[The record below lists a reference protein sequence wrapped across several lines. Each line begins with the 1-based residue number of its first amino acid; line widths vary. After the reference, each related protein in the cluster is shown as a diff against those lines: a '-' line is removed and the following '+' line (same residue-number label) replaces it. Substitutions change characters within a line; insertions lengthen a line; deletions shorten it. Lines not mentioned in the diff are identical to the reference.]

1 MFPVPSAAN
10 ILGFTLLAIVIIVV
24 PGPGVLFAV
33 GRALVLGTKPALL
46 SVLGNALGVGVQI
59 VVVALGLG
67 VLIQSSPTAFF
78 AIQVAG
84 AIMIGYLGIRAIMQR
99 TESLEDASAKP
110 HSKSTILKESVVVGL
125 TNAKTLVFFLAALPS
140 FVAVEDGD
148 PILQMLFLG
157 ALFSAIGIAS
167 DSTYA
172 IAAGKARDWL
182 ATSAKRLAVFRGLG
196 GLALTLLGLYMLYEA
211 LVH

>member
-1 MFPVPSAAN
+1 MPSAAN

-110 HSKSTILKESVVVGL
+110 HSRSTILKESVVVGL

-167 DSTYA
+167 DSVYA

-182 ATSAKRLAVFRGLG
+182 ATSAKRLVVFRGFG

>member
-1 MFPVPSAAN
+1 MPSAAN

-110 HSKSTILKESVVVGL
+110 HSRSTILKESVVVGL

-140 FVAVEDGD
+140 FVAVEDGN

-167 DSTYA
+167 DSVYA

-182 ATSAKRLAVFRGLG
+182 ATSARRLAVFRGLG
-196 GLALTLLGLYMLYEA
+196 GLALTLLGIYMLYEA

>member
-1 MFPVPSAAN
+1 MPSAAN

-67 VLIQSSPTAFF
+67 VLIQSSPEAFF
-78 AIQVAG
+78 VIRVAG
-84 AIMIGYLGIRAIMQR
+84 ALMIGYLGIRAILHRRQ
-99 TESLEDASAKP
+99 SLEDGADKP
-110 HSKSTILKESVVVGL
+110 HSRSTILKESVVVGL

-140 FVAVEDGD
+140 FVSVEDGN
-148 PILQMLFLG
+148 PIIQMLLLG
-157 ALFSAIGIAS
+157 LIFSIIGIAS
-167 DSTYA
+167 DSVYA
-172 IAAGKARDWL
+172 IAAGRARDWL
-182 ATSAKRLAVFRGLG
+182 ATSEQRLATFRGLG
-196 GLALTLLGLYMLYEA
+196 GLALTMLGVYMLYEA
-211 LVH
+211 IAH

>member
-1 MFPVPSAAN
+1 MPSAAN

-67 VLIQSSPTAFF
+67 VLIQSSPEAFF
-78 AIQVAG
+78 VIRVAG
-84 AIMIGYLGIRAIMQR
+84 ALMIGYLGIRAILHR
-99 TESLEDASAKP
+99 RKSLEDGADKP
-110 HSKSTILKESVVVGL
+110 HSRSTILKESVVVGL

-140 FVAVEDGD
+140 FVSVEDGN
-148 PILQMLFLG
+148 PIIQMLLLG
-157 ALFSAIGIAS
+157 LIFSIIGIAS
-167 DSTYA
+167 DSVYA
-172 IAAGKARDWL
+172 VAAGRARDWL
-182 ATSAKRLAVFRGLG
+182 ATSEQRLAAFRGLG
-196 GLALTLLGLYMLYEA
+196 GLALTLLGVYMLFEA
-211 LVH
+211 IAH

>member
-1 MFPVPSAAN
+1 MPSAAN
-10 ILGFTLLAIVIIVV
+10 TLGFTLLAIVIIVV

-84 AIMIGYLGIRAIMQR
+84 AIMIG
-99 TESLEDASAKP
+99 
-110 HSKSTILKESVVVGL
+110 
-125 TNAKTLVFFLAALPS
+125 
-140 FVAVEDGD
+140 
-148 PILQMLFLG
+148 
-157 ALFSAIGIAS
+157 
-167 DSTYA
+167 
-172 IAAGKARDWL
+172 
-182 ATSAKRLAVFRGLG
+182 
-196 GLALTLLGLYMLYEA
+196 
-211 LVH
+211 

>member
-1 MFPVPSAAN
+1 MPSAAN

-33 GRALVLGTKPALL
+33 GRALVLGTRPALL

-67 VLIQSSPTAFF
+67 VLIQSSPEAFF
-78 AIQVAG
+78 VIRVAG
-84 AIMIGYLGIRAIMQR
+84 AMMIGYLGIRAILHRKQ
-99 TESLEDASAKP
+99 ELEDAADKP
-110 HSKSTILKESVVVGL
+110 HSRSTLLKESVFVGL

-140 FVAVEDGD
+140 FVSVDDGN
-148 PILQMLFLG
+148 PIIQMLLLG
-157 ALFSAIGIAS
+157 LIFSIIGIAS
-167 DSTYA
+167 DSVYA

-182 ATSAKRLAVFRGLG
+182 ATSAQRLATFRGLG
-196 GLALTLLGLYMLYEA
+196 GLALTLLGIYMLYEA

>member
-1 MFPVPSAAN
+1 MPSASN

-46 SVLGNALGVGVQI
+46 SVLGNALGVGIQI

-67 VLIQSSPTAFF
+67 ILIQSSPEVFF
-78 AIQVAG
+78 VIRVAG
-84 AIMIGYLGIRAIMQR
+84 AVMIGYLGIRAILHR
-99 TESLEDASAKP
+99 SDALEDARDKP
-110 HSKSTILKESVVVGL
+110 HSRSTILRESVVVGL

-140 FVAVEDGD
+140 FVSVEDGN
-148 PILQMLFLG
+148 PIVQMLFLG

-167 DSTYA
+167 DSVYA
-172 IAAGKARDWL
+172 IAAGKAREWL
-182 ATSAKRLAVFRGLG
+182 ATSAQRLAIFRGLG
-196 GLALTLLGLYMLYEA
+196 GFALTLLGVYMLYEA
-211 LVH
+211 LSH

>member
-1 MFPVPSAAN
+1 MPSAAN

-67 VLIQSSPTAFF
+67 VLIQSSPEAFF
-78 AIQVAG
+78 VIRLAG
-84 AIMIGYLGIRAIMQR
+84 ALMIGYLGIRAILHRRQ
-99 TESLEDASAKP
+99 SLEDGADKP
-110 HSKSTILKESVVVGL
+110 HSRSTILKESVVVGL

-140 FVAVEDGD
+140 FVSVEDGS
-148 PILQMLFLG
+148 PIIQMLLLG
-157 ALFSAIGIAS
+157 LIFSIIGIAS
-167 DSTYA
+167 DSVYA
-172 IAAGKARDWL
+172 IAAGRARDWL
-182 ATSAKRLAVFRGLG
+182 ATSEQRLATFRGLG
-196 GLALTLLGLYMLYEA
+196 GLARTLLGVYMLYEA
-211 LVH
+211 IAH

>member
-1 MFPVPSAAN
+1 MPSAAN

-33 GRALVLGTKPALL
+33 GRALVLGTRPALL
-46 SVLGNALGVGVQI
+46 SVLGNALGVGIQI

-78 AIQVAG
+78 IIQVLG
-84 AIMIGYLGIRAIMQR
+84 AVMIGYLGVRAILDR
-99 TESLEDASAKP
+99 GKGLEDASEKTQ
-110 HSKSTILKESVVVGL
+110 SRKTVVRQSVVVGL

-140 FVAVEDGD
+140 FVSVADGN
-148 PILQMLFLG
+148 PIIQMLILG
-157 ALFSAIGIAS
+157 AIFSAIGIVS
-167 DSTYA
+167 DSVYA

-182 ATSAKRLAVFRGLG
+182 ATSAKRLATFRGLG
-196 GLALTLLGLYMLYEA
+196 GLALTMLGIYMLYEA
-211 LVH
+211 LAH

>member
-1 MFPVPSAAN
+1 MPSAAN

-67 VLIQSSPTAFF
+67 VLIQSSPEAFF
-78 AIQVAG
+78 VIRVAG
-84 AIMIGYLGIRAIMQR
+84 ALMIGYLGIRAILHRRQ
-99 TESLEDASAKP
+99 SLEDGADKP
-110 HSKSTILKESVVVGL
+110 HSRSTILKESVVVGL

-140 FVAVEDGD
+140 FVSVEDGN
-148 PILQMLFLG
+148 PIAQMLLLG
-157 ALFSAIGIAS
+157 LIFSIIGIAS
-167 DSTYA
+167 DSVYA
-172 IAAGKARDWL
+172 IAAGRARDWL
-182 ATSAKRLAVFRGLG
+182 ATSEKRLAAFRGLG
-196 GLALTLLGLYMLYEA
+196 GLALTLLGVYMLYEA
-211 LVH
+211 IAH

>member
-1 MFPVPSAAN
+1 MPSAAN

-67 VLIQSSPTAFF
+67 VLIQSSPEAFF
-78 AIQVAG
+78 VIRVAG
-84 AIMIGYLGIRAIMQR
+84 ALMIGYLGIRAILHRRQ
-99 TESLEDASAKP
+99 SLDDGADKP
-110 HSKSTILKESVVVGL
+110 QSRSTILKESVVVGL

-140 FVAVEDGD
+140 FVSVEDGN
-148 PILQMLFLG
+148 PIIQMLLLG
-157 ALFSAIGIAS
+157 LIFSIIGIAS
-167 DSTYA
+167 DSVYA
-172 IAAGKARDWL
+172 VAAGRARDWL
-182 ATSAKRLAVFRGLG
+182 ATSEQRLATFRGLG
-196 GLALTLLGLYMLYEA
+196 GLALTLLGVYMLYEA
-211 LVH
+211 IAH

>member
-1 MFPVPSAAN
+1 MPSAAN

-110 HSKSTILKESVVVGL
+110 HSKSTILKESVVVGI

-196 GLALTLLGLYMLYEA
+196 GLALTLLGIYMLYEA
-211 LVH
+211 TVPN

>member
-1 MFPVPSAAN
+1 MPSAAN

-67 VLIQSSPTAFF
+67 VLIQSSPEAFF
-78 AIQVAG
+78 VIRVAG
-84 AIMIGYLGIRAIMQR
+84 ALMIGYLGIRAILHRRQ
-99 TESLEDASAKP
+99 SLEDGPDKP
-110 HSKSTILKESVVVGL
+110 HSRSTILKESVVVGL

-140 FVAVEDGD
+140 FVSVEDGN
-148 PILQMLFLG
+148 PIIQMLLLG
-157 ALFSAIGIAS
+157 LIFSIIGIAS
-167 DSTYA
+167 DSVYA
-172 IAAGKARDWL
+172 VAAGRARDWL
-182 ATSAKRLAVFRGLG
+182 ATSEQRLATFRGLG
-196 GLALTLLGLYMLYEA
+196 GLALTLLGVYMLYEA
-211 LVH
+211 IAH

>member
-1 MFPVPSAAN
+1 MPSAAN

-67 VLIQSSPTAFF
+67 VLIQSSPEAFF
-78 AIQVAG
+78 VIRLAG
-84 AIMIGYLGIRAIMQR
+84 ALMIGYLGIRAILHRRQP
-99 TESLEDASAKP
+99 LEDVADKP
-110 HSKSTILKESVVVGL
+110 HSRSTILKESVVVGL

-140 FVAVEDGD
+140 FVSVDDGS
-148 PILQMLFLG
+148 PIIQMLLLG
-157 ALFSAIGIAS
+157 LIFSIIGIAS
-167 DSTYA
+167 DSVYA
-172 IAAGKARDWL
+172 IAAGRARDWL
-182 ATSAKRLAVFRGLG
+182 ATSEQRLATFRGLG
-196 GLALTLLGLYMLYEA
+196 GLALTLLGVYMLYEA
-211 LVH
+211 IAH

>member
-1 MFPVPSAAN
+1 MPSAAN

-67 VLIQSSPTAFF
+67 VLIQSSPEAFF
-78 AIQVAG
+78 VIRVAG
-84 AIMIGYLGIRAIMQR
+84 ALMIGYLGIRAILQR
-99 TESLEDASAKP
+99 RQSLEDGADKP
-110 HSKSTILKESVVVGL
+110 HSRSTILKESVVVGL

-140 FVAVEDGD
+140 FVSVEDGN
-148 PILQMLFLG
+148 PIIQMLLLG
-157 ALFSAIGIAS
+157 LIFSIIGIAS
-167 DSTYA
+167 DSIYA
-172 IAAGKARDWL
+172 VAAGRARDWL
-182 ATSAKRLAVFRGLG
+182 ATSEQRLATFRGLG
-196 GLALTLLGLYMLYEA
+196 GLALTLLGVYMLFEA
-211 LVH
+211 IAH

>member
-1 MFPVPSAAN
+1 VPSAAN

-99 TESLEDASAKP
+99 TESLEDASARP
-110 HSKSTILKESVVVGL
+110 HSRSTILKESVVVGL

-140 FVAVEDGD
+140 FVAVEDGN

-167 DSTYA
+167 DSVYA

-182 ATSAKRLAVFRGLG
+182 ATSAKRLAVFRGVG

>member
-1 MFPVPSAAN
+1 MPSAAN

-78 AIQVAG
+78 SIQVAG

-99 TESLEDASAKP
+99 TESLEDASASP

-125 TNAKTLVFFLAALPS
+125 TNAKTLVFFLAALPG
-140 FVAVEDGD
+140 FVAVEDGN

-157 ALFSAIGIAS
+157 AIFSAIGIAS
-167 DSTYA
+167 DSVYA

-182 ATSAKRLAVFRGLG
+182 ATSAKRLAVFRGVG

>member
-110 HSKSTILKESVVVGL
+110 HSKSTILEESVVVGL

-140 FVAVEDGD
+140 FAAVEDGD

>member
-1 MFPVPSAAN
+1 MPSAAN

-33 GRALVLGTKPALL
+33 GRALVLGTKPALI

-99 TESLEDASAKP
+99 TESLEDASARP
-110 HSKSTILKESVVVGL
+110 HSRSTILKESVVVGL

-167 DSTYA
+167 DSAYA

-182 ATSAKRLAVFRGLG
+182 ATSAKRLTVFRGVG
-196 GLALTLLGLYMLYEA
+196 GLALTLLGIYMLYEA